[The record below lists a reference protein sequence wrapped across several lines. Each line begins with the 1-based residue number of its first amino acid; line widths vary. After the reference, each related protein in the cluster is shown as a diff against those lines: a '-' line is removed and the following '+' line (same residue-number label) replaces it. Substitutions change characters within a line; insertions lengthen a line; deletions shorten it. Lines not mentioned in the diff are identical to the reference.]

1 MREII
6 SSLEEL
12 YLRQRYAYLLRYL
25 TFLICT
31 LSCHSCSLSLFN
43 LHDQPQKE
51 QNFLHRVTTVTTV
64 VLVLP
69 AVRESKLP
77 YSTPTSQKSLRP
89 KLGSCNQCS
98 ISFITRMTAFGTNQ
112 YHIHISLACFA

>member
-6 SSLEEL
+6 SSLEKL

-51 QNFLHRVTTVTTV
+51 QNFLHSVTTV

-69 AVRESKLP
+69 AIRESKLP
-77 YSTPTSQKSLRP
+77 YSTPTSQKVSGRNLDHATSAASVSSP
-89 KLGSCNQCS
+89 
-98 ISFITRMTAFGTNQ
+98 A
-112 YHIHISLACFA
+112 